1 VSNLPDNARLAVLID
16 ADNTSA
22 THAAAVLEEITKY
35 GTATVRRAY
44 GDWTDGRLQKWK
56 PQLNL
61 HAIQPIQ
68 QFAYTTGKNAT
79 DFALV
84 IDAMDLLYAGHLD
97 GFVIVS
103 SDSDFTRLAT
113 RLRESAKVVYGIGA
127 RKTPQAFVAGCD
139 RFIYLE
145 LLAADAAADEQQTT
159 GSDDAPPPPPIKRI
173 LTAAI
178 ESTSQDDGWSAL
190 GGIGSHLVK
199 THPSF
204 DPRLYGH
211 TKLSNLVKAQS
222 YVEVRSP
229 SSGAGSTVWV
239 RIKPA
244 GEGTAATSEKKPTKS
259 EPKARRKSGTKT
271 EPAPESEA
279 VEKPAAKTAAKAPR
293 RTAKKAVAQP
303 ESTAAPAAE
312 PATPVEQTAAPA
324 ATAPEPP
331 KVTQR
336 TRRSARTP

>member
-1 VSNLPDNARLAVLID
+1 MTTLPDNARLAVLID

-22 THAAAVLEEITKY
+22 THAAGVLEEITKY

-84 IDAMDLLYAGHLD
+84 IDAMDLLYAGNLD

-145 LLAADAAADEQQTT
+145 LLAADADATT
-159 GSDDAPPPPPIKRI
+159 DDQEPAGADDAPAPPPIKRI

-190 GGIGSHLVK
+190 GGVGSHLVK

-222 YVEVRSP
+222 YVEVKAP
-229 SSGAGSTVWV
+229 TTGAGSTVWV
-239 RIKPA
+239 RIKPTTRKDTA
-244 GEGTAATSEKKPTKS
+244 GAAPRTKA
-259 EPKARRKSGTKT
+259 KA
-271 EPAPESEA
+271 
-279 VEKPAAKTAAKAPR
+279 AAKAP
-293 RTAKKAVAQP
+293 AKPSEQP
-303 ESTAAPAAE
+303 EQPAA
-312 PATPVEQTAAPA
+312 
-324 ATAPEPP
+324 P

>member
-1 VSNLPDNARLAVLID
+1 VTTLAENARLAVLID

-22 THAAAVLEEITKY
+22 RHAAALIEEIAKY
-35 GTATVRRAY
+35 GVATVRRAY
-44 GDWTDGRLQKWK
+44 GDWTDGRLQRWK
-56 PQLNL
+56 PQLNHL
-61 HAIQPIQ
+61 AIQPIQ

-84 IDAMDLLYAGHLD
+84 IDAMDLLYAGNLD

-113 RLRESAKVVYGIGA
+113 RLRESGKTVYGIGA
-127 RKTPQAFVAGCD
+127 RKTPEAFVAGCD

-145 LLAADAAADEQQTT
+145 LLEADSEDGGSEPDES
-159 GSDDAPPPPPIKRI
+159 GEAPPPPPIRRI

-190 GGIGSHLVK
+190 GGVGSQLVK

-211 TKLSNLVKAQS
+211 SKLSNLVKAQS
-222 YVEVRSP
+222 YVEVREP
-229 SSGAGSTVWV
+229 GSGAGSSVWV
-239 RIKPA
+239 RIKTSGQQPA
-244 GEGTAATSEKKPTKS
+244 KKATKKATT
-259 EPKARRKSGTKT
+259 RK
-271 EPAPESEA
+271 
-279 VEKPAAKTAAKAPR
+279 
-293 RTAKKAVAQP
+293 RTAKKAAAQP
-303 ESTAAPAAE
+303 SDTSPAE
-312 PATPVEQTAAPA
+312 TPATPDK
-324 ATAPEPP
+324 P

-336 TRRSARTP
+336 TRSSARTR

>member
-1 VSNLPDNARLAVLID
+1 MSNTPSPAANDNARLAVLID

-22 THAAAVLEEITKY
+22 KHAAALFEEIAKY

-44 GDWTDGRLQKWK
+44 GDWSDGRLVKWR
-56 PQLNL
+56 PELNL

-84 IDAMDLLYAGHLD
+84 IDAMDLLYADNLD
-97 GFVIVS
+97 GFVLVS

-113 RLRESAKVVYGIGA
+113 RLRESGKTVFGIGA

-145 LLAADAAADEQQTT
+145 LLAEHGGDADPDDDNVAD
-159 GSDDAPPPPPIKRI
+159 GDDSDEGAPAPPPLRRI

-190 GGIGSHLVK
+190 GGVGSHLVK
-199 THPSF
+199 AHPSF

-211 TKLSNLVKAQS
+211 GKLSNLVRAQE
-222 YVEVRSP
+222 YVEVRAP
-229 SSGAGSTVWV
+229 GSGAGSTVWV
-239 RIKPA
+239 RLKPA
-244 GEGTAATSEKKPTKS
+244 
-259 EPKARRKSGTKT
+259 KSGN
-271 EPAPESEA
+271 S
-279 VEKPAAKTAAKAPR
+279 R
-293 RTAKKAVAQP
+293 
-303 ESTAAPAAE
+303 SSS
-312 PATPVEQTAAPA
+312 
-324 ATAPEPP
+324 
-331 KVTQR
+331 
-336 TRRSARTP
+336 SARKT

>member
-1 VSNLPDNARLAVLID
+1 MSNTTSQAAIDNPRLAVLVD

-22 THAAAVLEEITKY
+22 KHAAALFEEIAKY

-44 GDWTDGRLQKWK
+44 GDWSDGRLVKWR
-56 PQLNL
+56 PELNS

-84 IDAMDLLYAGHLD
+84 IDAMDLLYADNLD
-97 GFVIVS
+97 GFVLVS

-113 RLRESAKVVYGIGA
+113 RLRESGKVVFGIGA

-145 LLAADAAADEQQTT
+145 LLDGHGGDDDPDS
-159 GSDDAPPPPPIKRI
+159 GDSDDDSDQAPAPPPLRRI

-190 GGIGSHLVK
+190 GAVGSHLVK
-199 THPSF
+199 AHPSF

-211 TKLSNLVKAQS
+211 GKLSNLVRGED
-222 YVEVRSP
+222 YVEVRAP
-229 SSGAGSTVWV
+229 GSGAGSTVWV
-239 RIKPA
+239 RLKQPA
-244 GEGTAATSEKKPTKS
+244 
-259 EPKARRKSGTKT
+259 KSGK
-271 EPAPESEA
+271 SGN
-279 VEKPAAKTAAKAPR
+279 PR
-293 RTAKKAVAQP
+293 
-303 ESTAAPAAE
+303 SGS
-312 PATPVEQTAAPA
+312 
-324 ATAPEPP
+324 
-331 KVTQR
+331 
-336 TRRSARTP
+336 SARTK

>member
-1 VSNLPDNARLAVLID
+1 MTTLPENPRLAVLID

-22 THAAAVLEEITKY
+22 THAAALLEEITKY

-113 RLRESAKVVYGIGA
+113 RLRESARVVYGIGA

-145 LLAADAAADEQQTT
+145 LLAADADASSGDQSSS

-222 YVEVRSP
+222 YVEVRTP
-229 SSGAGSTVWV
+229 HSGAGSTVWV

-244 GEGTAATSEKKPTKS
+244 GQKTVEKTDEKPAPKAAKRTTKRAAKKPAD
-259 EPKARRKSGTKT
+259 P
-271 EPAPESEA
+271 PA
-279 VEKPAAKTAAKAPR
+279 EKPAAPAAKKPADPPAEKPAP
-293 RTAKKAVAQP
+293 
-303 ESTAAPAAE
+303 PAAE
-312 PATPVEQTAAPA
+312 KPAEPPAT
-324 ATAPEPP
+324 P

>member
-1 VSNLPDNARLAVLID
+1 MTTLPENPRLAVLID

-22 THAAAVLEEITKY
+22 KHAAALLEEITKY

-44 GDWTDGRLQKWK
+44 GDWADGRLQKWK

-145 LLAADAAADEQQTT
+145 LLAADADASSGDQGSS

-222 YVEVRSP
+222 YVEVRAP
-229 SSGAGSTVWV
+229 QSGAGSTVWV

-244 GEGTAATSEKKPTKS
+244 GQKTVEKSDDKPAPKAAKRTTKRAAKKPAD
-259 EPKARRKSGTKT
+259 P
-271 EPAPESEA
+271 PA
-279 VEKPAAKTAAKAPR
+279 EKPAAPAAKKPADPP
-293 RTAKKAVAQP
+293 AEKPAEQP
-303 ESTAAPAAE
+303 AE
-312 PATPVEQTAAPA
+312 QPAT
-324 ATAPEPP
+324 P